1 MKALAIISIFVYLTT
16 LLSAQGPATWNQS
29 TAYTHPALVIN
40 GTTTYL
46 SLQNVPADTDITNTT
61 YWSTLDSLVPNE
73 TPSGSESLSTPD
85 ASEVSDLT
93 VPDGASGA
101 DDPDLANAG
110 STDVV
115 LRGISTAGFVSG
127 TSKLAGG
134 FTISGGQM
142 SVLATGKGGK
152 EVLSDG
158 VTYQDTLNNPSINL
172 KNLVSGQS
180 LFTNSDW
187 TTGSH
192 VTELTSSGFF
202 TLYESDD
209 AGLYVTLDAG
219 SYVAD
224 VSSSDGDSGGSFVE
238 VYNNYGFFDNNFGS
252 SNLTGISTNGIV
264 NAGTEPGQRMSA
276 AVTIGNTAGTSA
288 STKRIIIMAKY
299 SLGVTTDH
307 LEDPKLEVRNSS
319 GSVIASNDDWSSNAA
334 SVKTAITTT
343 GLMNGYR
350 DKDAALILNVSSG
363 SYYVDV
369 YSQDGDSGGAL
380 VEVYD
385 LDLLESIYGWNLGN

>member
-334 SVKTAITTT
+334 SVKAAITTT